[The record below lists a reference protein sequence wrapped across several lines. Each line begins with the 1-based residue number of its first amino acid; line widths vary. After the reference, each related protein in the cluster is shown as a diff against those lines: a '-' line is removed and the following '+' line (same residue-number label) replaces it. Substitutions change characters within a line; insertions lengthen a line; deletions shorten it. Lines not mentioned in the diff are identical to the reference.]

1 MKCVYSKLAVSA
13 LTLLFILGC
22 ITENLAQQI
31 SSGTFMYD
39 GIERSYMQYT
49 PSNLE
54 PNAPLVFNL
63 HGYGSNG
70 TEQMFYS
77 NMNATAEANG
87 FMVIYPNGT
96 NDVNNTPHWNA
107 GLMISQTDDVG
118 FLVALAE
125 YLQTEFDLDPE
136 RTFSCGMSN
145 GGFMSYHL
153 ACNANQTFGA
163 IASVTGT
170 MNQNTF
176 DNCNPGQAVPVLEIH
191 GTADFVVPYL
201 GAPNI
206 PGWGNF
212 IATPDVIDFWVDN
225 NGCGDFTEAELPNTD
240 PNDNSTVSTKIY
252 NDCNGNSKVWLY
264 TINNGGHDWPGA
276 FFGQAN
282 QDVNASDVIW
292 EFFSQ
297 YDPITNTIE
306 AKQERF
312 KISPNPT
319 SDILQIE
326 NAHLLKQIQLLNT
339 NGRVIQSFATYTS
352 MIDVSDLPN
361 GLYIIQF
368 ITNNGQISTQ
378 KLIIQ

>member
-1 MKCVYSKLAVSA
+1 
-13 LTLLFILGC
+13 
-22 ITENLAQQI
+22 
-31 SSGTFMYD
+31 MYN

-49 PSNLE
+49 PSTLE

-77 NMNATAEANG
+77 NMNATAEANN
-87 FMVIYPNGT
+87 FLVIYPNGT
-96 NDVNNTPHWNA
+96 DDFQGTPHWNA
-107 GLMISQTDDVG
+107 GLTISNTDDLG

-125 YLQTEFDLDPE
+125 SLQQEYDLDPN

-153 ACNANQTFGA
+153 ACNANQTFRA

-170 MNQNTF
+170 MNQSTF
-176 DNCNPGQAVPVLEIH
+176 DNCNPDQPVPVLEIH
-191 GTADFVVPYL
+191 GTADATVPYS
-201 GAPNI
+201 GFPDV

-212 IATPDVIDFWVDN
+212 VGIPEVIDFWVDY
-225 NGCGDFTEAELPNTD
+225 NGCGDFTQEELPNID
-240 PNDNSTVSTKIY
+240 PDDNTTVTTTIY

-264 TINNGGHDWPGA
+264 TVNNGGHDWPGA

-282 QDVNASDVIW
+282 QDVDASDVIW
-292 EFFSQ
+292 EFFNQ
-297 YDPITNTIE
+297 YDPVTNTIQP
-306 AKQERF
+306 KQEQF
-312 KISPNPT
+312 KLSPNPT

-326 NAHLLKQIQLLNT
+326 NAHLLKQIQLLNID
-339 NGRVIQSFATYTS
+339 GRVVQSFATNTS
-352 MIDVSDLPN
+352 MVDVSDLPK
-361 GLYIIQF
+361 GVYVVQF
-368 ITNNGQISTQ
+368 ITQTSQMSTQ